1 MKNIP
6 VRSINTNHT
15 ILIPTGKFSIR
26 SIADVLKGDDLM
38 HHMHRHDFYFILAIE
53 KGSGIHEIDFER
65 YDIDDY
71 SIFFLRP
78 AQVHQLE
85 LKAGCIG
92 FLVEFDTTFYHPQD
106 TVSAQRLKKA
116 TNKNLCRFEAARFEK
131 LLNTLN
137 NIHHEFS
144 NKEEGYIEAIKSSLD
159 LFFIEYI
166 RQSKHAKKVNDT
178 NVNDYTQD
186 RFEELKGLLDA
197 NITTVKSVSQY
208 ADMLAMSVYQL
219 NAVTKAAIGKTASE
233 LIDEHIVLEAKRY
246 LLGTANQV
254 KDIAFHLGYEDV
266 SYFIRYFKKR
276 TDYSPEAFR
285 QKFK

>member
-6 VRSINTNHT
+6 VRSINTNQT

-26 SIADVLKGDDLM
+26 SIADVLKGDDLL
-38 HHMHRHDFYFILAIE
+38 HHMHRHDFYFILAI
-53 KGSGIHEIDFER
+53 KAGSGVHEIDFER
-65 YDIDDY
+65 YDIDDS

-78 AQVHQLE
+78 GQVHQLE
-85 LKAGCIG
+85 LKADCSG

-106 TVSAQRLKKA
+106 NVSVQRLKKA
-116 TNKNLCRFEAARFEK
+116 TNKNLCRFEAARFER
-131 LLNTLN
+131 LLSTLDS
-137 NIHHEFS
+137 IHQEFS
-144 NKEEGYIEAIKSSLD
+144 NKEEGCIEAIKANLD

-166 RQSKHAKKVNDT
+166 RQSKNVKKVNDA
-178 NVNDYTQD
+178 VNDYTQE
-186 RFEELKGLLDA
+186 RFEELKGLMDA
-197 NITTVKSVSQY
+197 NITTVKNVSQY

-219 NAVTKAAIGKTASE
+219 NSITKTVVGKTASE

-276 TDYSPEAFR
+276 TGHSPEAFR

>member
-6 VRSINTNHT
+6 VRSINTNRT
-15 ILIPTGKFSIR
+15 IQVPTGKFSIR
-26 SIADVLKGDDLM
+26 SIAEVLKGEDLM
-38 HHMHRHDFYFILAIE
+38 HHLHRHDFYFILAI
-53 KGSGIHEIDFER
+53 KAGSGIHEIDFER

-78 AQVHQLE
+78 GQVHQLE
-85 LKAGCIG
+85 LKADCSG

-106 TVSAQRLKKA
+106 NVSVQRLKKA

-131 LLNTLN
+131 LLSTLD

-144 NKEEGYIEAIKSSLD
+144 NKEEGYIEAIKANLD
-159 LFFIEYI
+159 IFFIEYI
-166 RQSKHAKKVNDT
+166 RQSKNVKKVNDT
-178 NVNDYTQD
+178 VSDYTQE

-208 ADMLAMSVYQL
+208 ADMLALSVYQL
-219 NAVTKAAIGKTASE
+219 NAITKTVIGKTASE

-285 QKFK
+285 HKFK

>member
-6 VRSINTNHT
+6 VRSINTNQT
-15 ILIPTGKFSIR
+15 ILVPTGKFSIR

-38 HHMHRHDFYFILAIE
+38 HHMHRHDFYFILAIK
-53 KGSGIHEIDFER
+53 KGSGVHEIDFER
-65 YDIDDY
+65 FDIEDY

-78 AQVHQLE
+78 GQVHQLE
-85 LKAGCIG
+85 LKAGCSG

-106 TVSAQRLKKA
+106 NVSVQRLKKA
-116 TNKNLCRFEAARFEK
+116 TNKNICRFEAARFEK
-131 LLNTLN
+131 LLSTLG
-137 NIHHEFS
+137 NIHEEFS
-144 NKEEGYIEAIKSSLD
+144 KKEEGYIEAIKANLE

-166 RQSKHAKKVNDT
+166 RQSKNVKKVNEA
-178 NVNDYTQD
+178 VNDYTQE

-197 NITTVKSVSQY
+197 NITEVKNVSEY
-208 ADMLAMSVYQL
+208 AEMLAMSVYQL
-219 NAVTKAAIGKTASE
+219 NSITKTVVGKTASE

-276 TDYSPEAFR
+276 TGITPEVFR

>member
-6 VRSINTNHT
+6 VRSINTNQN
-15 ILIPTGKFSIR
+15 IQIPTGKFSIR
-26 SIADVLKGDDLM
+26 SIADLLKGDDLM
-38 HHMHRHDFYFILAIE
+38 HHMHRHDFYFILAINE
-53 KGSGIHEIDFER
+53 GCGIHEIDFEQ
-65 YDIDDY
+65 YDIDD
-71 SIFFLRP
+71 STIFFLRP
-78 AQVHQLE
+78 GQVHQLE
-85 LKAGCIG
+85 LKAGCSG

-106 TVSAQRLKKA
+106 NVSVQRLKKA
-116 TNKNLCRFEAARFEK
+116 TNKNLCKFEAARFEK
-131 LLNTLN
+131 LLSTLDS
-137 NIHHEFS
+137 IHQEFS
-144 NKEEGYIEAIKSSLD
+144 NKEEGYIEAIKANLD

-166 RQSKHAKKVNDT
+166 RQSKNVKNINDAVT
-178 NVNDYTQD
+178 DYTQE
-186 RFEELKGLLDA
+186 RFEELKGMLDA
-197 NITTVKSVSQY
+197 NITTVKNVSQY

-219 NAVTKAAIGKTASE
+219 NSITKTVMGKTASE

-276 TDYSPEAFR
+276 TSYSPEAFR